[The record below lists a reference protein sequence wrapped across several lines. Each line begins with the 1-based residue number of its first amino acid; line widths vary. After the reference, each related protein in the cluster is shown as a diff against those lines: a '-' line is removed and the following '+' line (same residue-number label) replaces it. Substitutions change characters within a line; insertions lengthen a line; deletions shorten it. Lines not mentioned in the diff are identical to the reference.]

1 MGAPRK
7 LGFLARLPTL
17 DLSEDSYCMLI
28 IAGLI
33 SARDYYLPTPPRIS
47 GRGMT

>member
-1 MGAPRK
+1 MGASRK
-7 LGFLARLPTL
+7 LDFLARLPRP

-28 IAGLI
+28 ITGLI
-33 SARDYYLPTPPRIS
+33 SARDYYLPPPPRIS